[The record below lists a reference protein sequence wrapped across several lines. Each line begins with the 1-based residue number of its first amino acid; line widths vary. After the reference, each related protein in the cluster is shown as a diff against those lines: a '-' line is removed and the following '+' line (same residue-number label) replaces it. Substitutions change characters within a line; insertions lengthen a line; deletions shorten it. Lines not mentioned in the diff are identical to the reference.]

1 MTCTDVWRRRASS
14 ALSSM
19 EGGEPLATHYVGL
32 PSPGRLG
39 STRPTETG
47 PATQPTEPATRRTIA
62 DGRAD
67 RGGPARASEWPEPA
81 SVTPL

>member
-39 STRPTETG
+39 STRPTEPG
-47 PATQPTEPATRRTIA
+47 PATRRTIA

-67 RGGPARASEWPEPA
+67 RGGPARASEWA
-81 SVTPL
+81 GACLGNSAVKNTAW